1 MCLTLIEK
9 FEVPNEGIGYKVFR
23 QKYDDGL
30 MTPYKN
36 HIIYFGDEVRANTPT
51 IDADDGGRY
60 ISGFHIFTTRADAI
74 DFMEE
79 EYGDYCVYK
88 IRYRN
93 VLSTGMQFSYP
104 CFTAEFM
111 TVERE
116 GFEAFAEDFI
126 EDDEEEEEETSFF
139 DDCDEDDWDWDDDED
154 DDFFDEEVEDD
165 Y

>member
-1 MCLTLIEK
+1 
-9 FEVPNEGIGYKVFR
+9 
-23 QKYDDGL
+23 

-79 EYGDYCVYK
+79 ECGDYCVYK
-88 IRYRN
+88 VRYRN

-116 GFEAFAEDFI
+116 GFEAFS
-126 EDDEEEEEETSFF
+126 EDDLGDDLEEEEEETSFF

-154 DDFFDEEVEDD
+154 DFDDDFVEEDEEVD